1 MSDNSLGN
9 FLKDLANFSWEE
21 FVRAEKSKDYTT
33 NESIVFALVRACAMQ
48 KLDAIKIS
56 LNRLDGKLKTP
67 IKVEYP
73 KVYYLFPN
81 AVQKPVES
89 GDKSDTLTLPH
100 DPKPADPKADTYAL
114 TGEVLP
120 PKPEPTIEVDE
131 HDIEK
136 MGLRETLRKMA
147 EYQRDLP
154 GAIIELQAQTELY
167 VRGQGPRPREIPR
180 VKSVVAAHL
189 LEMAQKRN
197 MDAIYEVFD
206 QIDGKLVET
215 LQILGEDIY
224 LTSYATE
231 APPTAKLNADG
242 VLQVEAE
249 AVQLLW
255 AQKLSERIKE

>member
-1 MSDNSLGN
+1 MTDNNLGG
-9 FLKDLANFSWEE
+9 FLKELANFNWEE

-81 AVQKPVES
+81 AELPKGSDAKQLSPPVQKDGENS
-89 GDKSDTLTLPH
+89 EAIS
-100 DPKPADPKADTYAL
+100 
-114 TGEVLP
+114 GEVLP

-154 GAIIELQAQTELY
+154 DAIIELQAQTEMY

-189 LEMAQKRN
+189 LQMAQKRN

-231 APPTAKLNADG
+231 APPGAKLNADG
-242 VLQVEAE
+242 ILQIEAE
-249 AVQLLW
+249 VVQDLW
-255 AQKLSERIKE
+255 ARKLSEKIKE